1 MNETAAEGN
10 AGAGR
15 GFLSRPVLVTA
26 AAGLVLA
33 LAALAV
39 GYGLGGRRGEGTVT
53 RAARDGQMKVRFWT
67 CSMHPQIKQPEKGL
81 CPVCAMDL
89 IPVSEGGGDEAGGP
103 RRMVMSEAAQ
113 ALAEI
118 RTAPVERKFVEA
130 RVRMVGK
137 VDYDETRVQHITAWF
152 PGRLDRMYVDYT
164 GIPVKKGDHLVYI
177 YSPQLLAAQEELIQA
192 KRAYGDALKGSS
204 KFMKESSKATLEAA
218 REKLRLWGLSAEQI
232 AGVEKA
238 GKARDHMT
246 VYSPQ
251 SGIVITKHLN
261 QGAYVKTGS
270 RIYTIADLTRV
281 WVRLDAYEAD
291 REWIRYGQNVE
302 FTTEAYPG
310 RVFRGKVTFIDPI
323 LDARTRTIKL
333 RVIADNSDG
342 RLQPGM
348 FVRATV
354 RPRVAAGGKVMD
366 PSLAGKWISPMHPEV
381 VKDRPGK
388 CDVCGMPLVKAEEM
402 GYVSPKSEAPLVIP
416 ASAPLITGTR
426 AVVYVRAPKAKRPTF
441 EGREIVLGPRAGDY
455 YVVRAGL
462 QAGERVVVNGSFKID
477 SALQIEA
484 RPSMMNPGQ
493 PPQTPQSSR
502 TRRTGPTRP
511 KDTGRRPQTHC
522 PVMGGKID
530 RKVFTDYRG
539 KRIYFCCPGCDATFK
554 KDPEKYLE
562 KLREAG
568 VKLEDAPGAKS
579 SGGHRGQ

>member
-1 MNETAAEGN
+1 MDETAAGK
-10 AGAGR
+10 GAR
-15 GFLSRPVLVTA
+15 ADRASLSRPVLVTA

-33 LAALAV
+33 LAALGV
-39 GYGLGGRRGEGTVT
+39 GYGLGGGRGEG
-53 RAARDGQMKVRFWT
+53 AAAPAGQRKIRFWT
-67 CSMHPQIKQPEKGL
+67 CSMHPQIKQPEKGQ
-81 CPVCAMDL
+81 CPICAMDL
-89 IPVSEGGGDEAGGP
+89 IPVYEGGADEGGGP
-103 RRMVMSEAAQ
+103 RRLVMSEAAA

-118 RTAPVERKFVEA
+118 RTAPVERRFVEA

-137 VDYDETRVQHITAWF
+137 VDYDETRVRHITAWF
-152 PGRLDRMYVDYT
+152 PGRLDRLYVDYT

-177 YSPQLLAAQEELIQA
+177 YSPQLLSAQEELIQA
-192 KRAYGDALKGSS
+192 GKAYADALKGSS
-204 KFMKESSKATLEAA
+204 GFMRESSKATLEAA
-218 REKLRLWGLSAEQI
+218 REKLRLWGLSAEQV

-246 VYSPQ
+246 IYSPQ

-270 RIYTIADLTRV
+270 RIYTIADLSRV

-291 REWIRYGQNVE
+291 REWIRYGQAVE

-310 RVFRGKVTFIDPI
+310 RVFRGKITFIDPI
-323 LDARTRTIKL
+323 LDARTRTIGL

-366 PSLAGKWISPMHPEV
+366 PSLADKWISPMHPEV
-381 VKDRPGK
+381 VKDGPGK
-388 CDVCGMPLVKAEEM
+388 CDVCGMPLVRAEDM

-426 AVVYVRAPKAKRPTF
+426 AVVYVRDAKAKRPTF
-441 EGREIVLGPRAGDY
+441 NGREVVLGPRAGDY

-462 QAGERVVVNGSFKID
+462 KEGERVVVNGSFKID

-484 RPSMMNPGQ
+484 RPSMMSPARPRGAAGAAGAAGSTGLSGPKPG
-493 PPQTPQSSR
+493 PQEL
-502 TRRTGPTRP
+502 
-511 KDTGRRPQTHC
+511 C
-522 PVMGGKID
+522 PLMGGKINREIFAD
-530 RKVFTDYRG
+530 HGG
-539 KRIYFCCPGCDATFK
+539 KRVYFCCPACKPEFEK
-554 KDPEKYLE
+554 NPEKYLK
-562 KLREAG
+562 KLRDAG
-568 VKLEDAPGAKS
+568 VQVEDAPVPAS
-579 SGGHRGQ
+579 RRPEAGHGH